1 MAISMS
7 TNIAALEAQSSLSG
21 TFLQLNKSIQK
32 LSTGQKIVMSVDDPA
47 GLAISERLKAQIRSL
62 KKAQQNGSDG
72 LSLLQVA
79 EGGMMGL
86 ADILLRMRELA
97 LQAANGTLTQSDRD
111 FLNTE
116 YVELRNEINRISD
129 QTKFNGLS
137 LLNGAIADGVGSLVL
152 QVGAHKASSD
162 TITIHIANLGVE
174 SIANGSSLSVGSIA
188 GISGQN
194 ATNMLSIL
202 DNAINYV
209 SEARS
214 QIGAQMSRLQ
224 LKIRSL
230 EINEQNITAANS
242 RIRDVDVADETGN
255 LSRLQILMQAGV
267 SVLAQANQTNGI
279 ILQLLQ

>member
-7 TNIAALEAQSSLSG
+7 NNIAALEAQSSLSG

-62 KKAQQNGSDG
+62 KKAQQNGNDG
-72 LSLLQVA
+72 ISLLQVA

-97 LQAANGTLTQSDRD
+97 LQAANGTLTQTDRD

-116 YVELRNEINRISD
+116 YIELRNEINRISD

-137 LLNGAIADGVGSLVL
+137 LLNGAIAIGTGSLVL

-162 TITIHIANLGVE
+162 TITIHIVNLGVE

-202 DNAINYV
+202 DDAINYV

-230 EINEQNITAANS
+230 EINEQNVTAANS

-279 ILQLLQ
+279 VLQLLQ